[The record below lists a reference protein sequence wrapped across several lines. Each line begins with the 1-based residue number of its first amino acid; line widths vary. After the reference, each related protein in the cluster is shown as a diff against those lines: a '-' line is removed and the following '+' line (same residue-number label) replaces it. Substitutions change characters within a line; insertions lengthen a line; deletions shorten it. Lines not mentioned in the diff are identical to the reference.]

1 MKVIKF
7 GGTSVATSK
16 SLKNVFSI
24 IENEKENTIVVV
36 SALGGITDLLHD
48 FISSKGNSSVDY
60 LKEIEERHLEII
72 HGLSKVENQS
82 SLLSFLKQQL
92 NELET
97 ILEAVSTIDEITKKT
112 ISKVL
117 SFGEIL
123 SSKIIFELLNQRGND
138 ISYLDS
144 REIIFTKYHNNNEII
159 DEEKTGISISN
170 NIELIDSKLII
181 MPGFI
186 ATDSNNE
193 ISNLGRGG
201 SDYTASVMANYTN
214 SEALEIWTDVSG
226 VFSANPKIVKNSKAI
241 ESLSYKEAMEL
252 SFFGAKVIYFPTLQP
267 LIEKSIPAYIK
278 NTFDKD
284 AIGTCISNKGEN
296 NEESTI
302 KGISHIEKISLIN
315 FEGSGMVGVP
325 GFSKRFFGALSE
337 RGINVIMITQA
348 SSEFSICVAVKESDA
363 NNAKISIDKEFKYE
377 ISQRKI
383 NECQI
388 ENSLSNIAIVG
399 DKMKS
404 KKGVS
409 GKLFSTL
416 GNNNI
421 NIRAIAQG
429 ASERNISIII
439 DEKDNTK
446 ALNSLHEAF
455 FENNCK
461 NLHLFI
467 TGVGN
472 VGSNLIRQISDQKKS
487 LEESLGL
494 KMKVMALSN
503 SKKMLLSDTEID
515 LTDWKSKLD
524 SSNIK
529 SDNDKFLDFS
539 IKQNLRNS
547 LFIDNTANSDITV
560 NYNKYLKNGIGIVT
574 CNKIACSSEL
584 EKYLDLKSLSRTHN
598 APFLYE
604 TNVGA
609 ALPIINTL
617 NNLINSGDQITKIE
631 AVLSGTLN
639 YIFNTFNKEN
649 SFYEVVKKAV
659 DLGYTEPDPKI
670 DLCGIDVS
678 RKILILA
685 RESGKKIEFSDVQN
699 ISFLPDESINTESK
713 EEFLE
718 SIKNNNDH
726 FNKMLDKALKN
737 KSRLK
742 YVASLIDGKASV
754 SLKEI
759 SEDHPFYNLQGSD
772 NITVFHTDRYKE
784 SPLVVK
790 GAGAGGEFTASG
802 VFADIIK
809 ASKK

>member
-296 NEESTI
+296 NEENTI

-363 NNAKISIDKEFKYE
+363 NNAKISIDKEFEYE

-524 SSNIK
+524 SSNMK

-685 RESGKKIEFSDVQN
+685 RESGEKIEFSDVQN

-726 FNKMLDKALKN
+726 FNKMLDKAVKN

-759 SEDHPFYNLQGSD
+759 NEDHPFYNLQGSD

>member
-1 MKVIKF
+1 LKVIKF
-7 GGTSVATSK
+7 GGTSVATSS
-16 SLKNVFSI
+16 SLKKVFSI
-24 IENEKENTIVVV
+24 IENEKDSIFVVV
-36 SALGGITDLLHD
+36 SALGDITNILQEFLN
-48 FISSKGNSSVDY
+48 SKGKNSTVF
-60 LKEIEERHLEII
+60 LKQIEERHLEII
-72 HGLSKVENQS
+72 HGLSKIENQS
-82 SLLSFLKQQL
+82 PLLSFLKQQL

-123 SSKIIFELLNQRGND
+123 SSKLIYEILKERGND
-138 ISYLDS
+138 ISYVDS
-144 REIIFTKYHNNNEII
+144 RKIIFTKYHNDHEII
-159 DEEKTGISISN
+159 DEEKTGIAVSN
-170 NIELIDSKLII
+170 NLDLIETKII
-181 MPGFI
+181 LMPGFI
-186 ATDSNNE
+186 ATDSNSE

-201 SDYTASVMANYTN
+201 SDYTASIIANYTN
-214 SEALEIWTDVSG
+214 SKVLEIWTDVSG
-226 VFSANPKIVKNSKAI
+226 VFSANPKIVKNSKPI

-267 LIEKSIPAYIK
+267 LIEKNIPAYIK
-278 NTFDKD
+278 NTFDPN
-284 AIGTCISNKGEN
+284 AIGTCISNSTKSEKEN
-296 NEESTI
+296 TV
-302 KGISHIEKISLIN
+302 KGISHIENISLIN

-325 GFSKRFFGALSE
+325 GFSKRFFEALSQK
-337 RGINVIMITQA
+337 GVNVIMITQA
-348 SSEFSICVAVKESDA
+348 SSEFSICIAINESDA
-363 NNAKISIDKEFKYE
+363 KTAKDLIDKEFEYE
-377 ISQRKI
+377 ISQNKI
-383 NECQI
+383 NESQI

-399 DKMKS
+399 DNMKS

-439 DEKDNTK
+439 DEKDNIK

-461 NLHLFI
+461 NVHLFI

-472 VGSNLIRQISDQKKS
+472 VGSNLIKQIFDQKKS
-487 LEESLGL
+487 LEENLRL
-494 KMKVMALSN
+494 KLKVMGLSN
-503 SKKMLLSDTEID
+503 SKKMILSDTEID
-515 LTDWKSKLD
+515 LNDWKSKLD
-524 SSNIK
+524 SSDLSSN
-529 SDNDKFLDFS
+529 NDQFLNFS
-539 IKQNLRNS
+539 INQNLRNS
-547 LFIDNTANSDITV
+547 LFIDNTANADVTI
-560 NYNKYLKNGIGIVT
+560 NYNNYLKNGIGIVT
-574 CNKIACSSEL
+574 CNKIACSDNL
-584 EKYLDLKSLSRTHN
+584 EKYLELKSLSRNHN
-598 APFLYE
+598 SPFLYE

-617 NNLINSGDQITKIE
+617 NNLINSGDRITKIE
-631 AVLSGTLN
+631 AILSGTLN
-639 YIFNTFNKEN
+639 FIFNNFNKEN

-699 ISFLPDESINTESK
+699 ETFLPKESIESNSK
-713 EEFLE
+713 EEFLK
-718 SIKNNNDH
+718 SLKDNNDH
-726 FNKMLDKALKN
+726 FNQILNKAIEKR
-737 KSRLK
+737 SRLK
-742 YVASLIDGKASV
+742 YVACLENDTASV
-754 SLKEI
+754 GLKAVK
-759 SEDHPFYNLQGSD
+759 EDHPFYNLEGSD
-772 NITVFHTDRYKE
+772 NITVFHTDRYKD

-790 GAGAGGEFTASG
+790 GPGAGGEFTASG

-809 ASKK
+809 ASEK